1 MGLHRSSI
9 VFCFGIRFYCS
20 MHGQFTECWFGRSLF
35 YSQTIHCSVI
45 FLLWFRLSFLFLL
58 HFDFDSVAGCSLFF
72 IFLLFMLFFVDAAVV
87 PTWFFYCLC
96 AMQFYNIYNRKQANR
111 ELHRQM
117 YISTCTLLL
126 YVYGISGRFF
136 SGPYYYM
143 AVICRQITWNATHGR
158 SKATETK
165 GTNNWCSN
173 DMRKSNSR
181 KINYPFSKIF
191 NSKQSFTQLLLNAP
205 FFTIAFI
212 FFWLPHSL
220 LFFWCCRWFCTWNF
234 FFIAETK
241 NSQNTRYTNRIYI
254 KTITT
259 KKLL

>member
-9 VFCFGIRFYCS
+9 FFVLAFVSIVPCTDSSQSVDSVGLFFTRRLFTVQSYFCYDFDWAFCFCFILISIALLVALFFFIFYCS
-20 MHGQFTECWFGRSLF
+20 CYSLWMLPLFQLDFSIVCVQCNFTTFTIVNKPTENYIDRCTSLL
-35 YSQTIHCSVI
+35 V
-45 FLLWFRLSFLFLL
+45 L
-58 HFDFDSVAGCSLFF
+58 
-72 IFLLFMLFFVDAAVV
+72 
-87 PTWFFYCLC
+87 YCC
-96 AMQFYNIYNRKQANR
+96 
-111 ELHRQM
+111 M
-117 YISTCTLLL
+117 YI
-126 YVYGISGRFF
+126 VYAISGRFF

-165 GTNNWCSN
+165 ETNNWCSN

-212 FFWLPHSL
+212 FFGSL
-220 LFFWCCRWFCTWNF
+220 IRSSFFLVLSLVLHVKF
-234 FFIAETK
+234 FFYRGNKE
-241 NSQNTRYTNRIYI
+241 
-254 KTITT
+254 
-259 KKLL
+259 